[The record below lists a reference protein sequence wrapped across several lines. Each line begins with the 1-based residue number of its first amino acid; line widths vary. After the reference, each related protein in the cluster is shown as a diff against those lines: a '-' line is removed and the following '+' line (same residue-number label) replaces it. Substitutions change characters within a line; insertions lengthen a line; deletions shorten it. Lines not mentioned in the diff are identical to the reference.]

1 MGAQI
6 KIKKIKEK
14 MKKYIGLIILAIS
27 IIVSGVLI
35 KSRSVAIAEE
45 KKEEIPYVKTMMILP
60 DTVKASISSQGIVQP
75 ESELNLLSELNSRV
89 EWLSP
94 KMEAG
99 SSFKKGDTLIVLDK
113 RDYELALISS
123 ESQVLNA
130 EVNLERE
137 QAESELAK
145 KEWKRVGVGSGSNLA
160 LRKPQMAQAKA
171 TYAAAKAGLEQ
182 AQRNLSRTIFIAP
195 FDGRVRNSKIEVGTT
210 VFPGTPIGNIYA
222 TGTYEVRLP
231 IADQDVPFS
240 GLEFNG
246 QKIEESKRL
255 DVIIIQGDNKWL
267 GKIVRTEAEIDHITR
282 MMAVVAKIDDS
293 DNKMFTTPLAI
304 GQFVQAKISGI
315 EILNISV
322 LPRSSVRNES
332 VWVVDSLKLLRNRSV
347 EVLRNEDEF
356 ALIGEGFEPGDR
368 LLTSRVSSLV
378 NGLKVTLELK

>member
-1 MGAQI
+1 
-6 KIKKIKEK
+6 
-14 MKKYIGLIILAIS
+14 MKKYIGLIILALS
-27 IIVSGVLI
+27 IIIAGVLI
-35 KSRSVAIAEE
+35 KSRPVAVA
-45 KKEEIPYVKTMMILP
+45 KENKEVIPYVKTMMILP
-60 DTVKASISSQGIVQP
+60 RTVKASISSQGIVQP
-75 ESELNLLSELNSRV
+75 ESELILLSELSSRV

-99 SSFKKGDTLIVLDK
+99 SSFKQGDTLIVLDK
-113 RDYELALISS
+113 RDYELALISA

-145 KEWKRVGVGSGSNLA
+145 KEWKRVGAGLGSDLA

-171 TYAAAKAGLEQ
+171 TYAAAKASLEQ
-182 AQRNLSRTIFIAP
+182 AKRNLSRTIFIAP
-195 FDGRVRNSKIEVGTT
+195 FDGRVRTSRIDLGTT
-210 VFPGTPIGNIYA
+210 VFPGTSIGNIYA
-222 TGTYEVRLP
+222 TDAYEVRLP
-231 IADQDVPFS
+231 IADQDVPYS

-255 DVIIIQGDNKWL
+255 DVIIIQGDNKWPA
-267 GKIVRTEAEIDHITR
+267 KIVRTEAEIDPVTR
-282 MMAVVAKIDDS
+282 MMAVVAKVDNS
-293 DNKMFTTPLAI
+293 DKKMVTTPLVV

-315 EILNISV
+315 EISDISV

-332 VWVVDSLKLLRNRSV
+332 VWVVDNQMSMQNRSV
-347 EVLRNEDEF
+347 DVLRNEDDF

-378 NGLKVTLELK
+378 NGLRVTLELK

>member
-1 MGAQI
+1 M
-6 KIKKIKEK
+6 KI
-14 MKKYIGLIILAIS
+14 YIGLIILDLS
-27 IIVSGVLI
+27 IIIAGVLI
-35 KSRSVAIAEE
+35 KSRPVAVP
-45 KKEEIPYVKTMMILP
+45 KENKEVIPYVKTMMILP
-60 DTVKASISSQGIVQP
+60 RTVKASISSQGIVQP
-75 ESELNLLSELNSRV
+75 ESELILLSELSSRV

-99 SSFKKGDTLIVLDK
+99 SSFKQGDTLIVLDK
-113 RDYELALISS
+113 RDYELALISA

-145 KEWKRVGVGSGSNLA
+145 KEWKRVGAGLGSDLA

-171 TYAAAKAGLEQ
+171 TYAAAKASLEQ
-182 AQRNLSRTIFIAP
+182 AKRNLSRTIFIAP
-195 FDGRVRNSKIEVGTT
+195 FDGRVRTSRIDLGTT
-210 VFPGTPIGNIYA
+210 VFPGTSIGNIYA
-222 TGTYEVRLP
+222 TDAYEVRLP
-231 IADQDVPFS
+231 IADQDVPYS

-255 DVIIIQGDNKWL
+255 DVIIIQGDNKWPA
-267 GKIVRTEAEIDHITR
+267 KIVRTEAEIDPVTR
-282 MMAVVAKIDDS
+282 MMAVVAKVDNS
-293 DNKMFTTPLAI
+293 DKNMFTTPLVV

-315 EILNISV
+315 EILDISV

-332 VWVVDSLKLLRNRSV
+332 VWVVDNQMSMQNRSV
-347 EVLRNEDEF
+347 DVLRNEDDF

-378 NGLKVTLELK
+378 NGLRVTLELK

>member
-1 MGAQI
+1 
-6 KIKKIKEK
+6 
-14 MKKYIGLIILAIS
+14 MKKYIGLIILALS
-27 IIVSGVLI
+27 IIIAGVLI
-35 KSRSVAIAEE
+35 KSRPVAVA
-45 KKEEIPYVKTMMILP
+45 KENKEVIPYVKTMMILP
-60 DTVKASISSQGIVQP
+60 RTVKASISSQGIVQP
-75 ESELNLLSELNSRV
+75 ESELILLSELSSRV

-99 SSFKKGDTLIVLDK
+99 SSFKQGDTLIVLDK
-113 RDYELALISS
+113 RDYELALISA

-145 KEWKRVGVGSGSNLA
+145 KEWKRVGAGLGSDLA

-171 TYAAAKAGLEQ
+171 TYAAAKASLEQ
-182 AQRNLSRTIFIAP
+182 AKRNLSRTIFIAP
-195 FDGRVRNSKIEVGTT
+195 FDGRVRTSRIDLGTT
-210 VFPGTPIGNIYA
+210 VFPGTSIGDIYA
-222 TGTYEVRLP
+222 TDAYEVRLP
-231 IADQDVPFS
+231 IAAQDVAYS

-255 DVIIIQGDNKWL
+255 DVIIIQGDNKWPA
-267 GKIVRTEAEIDHITR
+267 KIVRTEAEIDPVTR
-282 MMAVVAKIDDS
+282 MMAVVAKVDNS
-293 DNKMFTTPLAI
+293 DKKMFTTPLVV

-315 EILNISV
+315 EISDISV

-332 VWVVDSLKLLRNRSV
+332 VWVVDNQMSMQNRSV
-347 EVLRNEDEF
+347 DVLRNEDDF

-378 NGLKVTLELK
+378 NGLRVTLELK